1 MERDPLPLTY
11 SQVRQVTVEETET
24 HMQRRTSLFL
34 ASFGLLAAVLL
45 AGCGGSASG
54 GTSTTAAKADVKTAP
69 VAVKGTSKTVLVDA
83 NTGRTL
89 YIFVPDNAGKV
100 NCTGG
105 CAKAWPP
112 LKASSNTPVGDAAT
126 LGTFGIVTGD
136 GGAKQVTY
144 NGVPLYFYA
153 NDKKAGDANGEG
165 VNGVWFVATPKLQ
178 GIGAASSAA
187 VQARKVTLAGKPA
200 WVLTNSKGMTLYW
213 YKPDTASKVA
223 CTGGCAKNWP
233 PLAAPSGTL
242 ASANPVPGTLGT
254 IANPAGGSMLTYN
267 GHPLYTYI
275 KDKKPGDVVG
285 ETVGNVWFA
294 ATPDV
299 ATLQ

>member
-1 MERDPLPLTY
+1 
-11 SQVRQVTVEETET
+11 
-24 HMQRRTSLFL
+24 MQRRSSLFL
-34 ASFGLLAAVLL
+34 ASAGLLAALLL
-45 AGCGGSASG
+45 AACGGSDTGAAG
-54 GTSTTAAKADVKTAP
+54 ATAKADVKSASVT
-69 VAVKGTSKTVLVDA
+69 VKGANKTVLVDA
-83 NTGRTL
+83 NKGMTL

-100 NCTGG
+100 NCTGA

-112 LKASSNTPVGDAAT
+112 LKASSNTPIGDSSVP
-126 LGTFGIVTGD
+126 GTFGIVTGD

-178 GIGAASSAA
+178 GIGDASSAA
-187 VQARKVTLAGKPA
+187 VHASKVTLNGKPA

-233 PLAAPSGTL
+233 PMAAPSGTL
-242 ASANPVPGTLGT
+242 ASTNPVPGTLGT
-254 IANPAGGSMLTYN
+254 IANPAGGTMLTYN

-275 KDKKPGDVVG
+275 KDTKPGDVVG
-285 ETVGNVWFA
+285 ENVGKVWFA